1 MTVRL
6 LYFAWVR
13 ERIGLGEEEIALSA
27 PMVLGDLV
35 RMLSARSPAHA
46 LALGELEPLRAAC
59 NDAFVGWDHQVRP
72 GDEIAIFPPV
82 TGG

>member
-1 MTVRL
+1 VTVRL

-13 ERIGLGEEEIALSA
+13 ERTGIGEEAVPLDHPIALSE
-27 PMVLGDLV
+27 LV
-35 RMLSARSPAHA
+35 ARLRALSDGHDHA
-46 LALGELEPLRAAC
+46 LADLGPLRAAC
-59 NDAFVGWDHQVRP
+59 NQDFVGWDHLVEP